1 MQTIPSLDLAPLG
14 NLVRDGAYVAIGAS
28 VLGIQR
34 LQVRRRELTAQWNG
48 IDGALDTFEVRLDQV
63 VAAIEDRLPAQAG
76 TLVGQVHET
85 ARTARR
91 QVRQA
96 LGVA

>member
-1 MQTIPSLDLAPLG
+1 MQTIPSLDLTPLS
-14 NLVRDGAYVAIGAS
+14 NLVRDGAYVTIGAS

-34 LQVRRRELTAQWNG
+34 LQVRRRELTTQWNG
-48 IDGALDTFEVRLDQV
+48 LSGALDTFEERLDHM